1 MLSTPEVN
9 NGLLPYGSIITGI
22 RFYRKNREWIKT
34 QTSKNQ
40 DTLIAP
46 EDDRVL
52 NDIYRPDQLPDFRLG
67 ARLHL
72 HVEDRYHNFQQN
84 RF

>member
-9 NGLLPYGSIITGI
+9 NGLLPHGSIITCI
-22 RFYRKNREWIKT
+22 RFYRKNMEWIKT
-34 QTSKNQ
+34 PTSKNQ
-40 DTLIAP
+40 DTLVAP

-52 NDIYRPDQLPDFRLG
+52 NNIYPPNQLPDFGLG

-72 HVEDRYHNFQQN
+72 HVEDQYHNF
-84 RF
+84 